1 MPYKKKSHRRRRKG
15 GLKSLIKRE
24 IEKNEDRKVEKK
36 RFLGLVGAEFDGGG
50 RIWSIFGSQSGL
62 QGGENPSGQFYITLF
77 QGPSATG
84 TNQTEH
90 DASLGNVA
98 IRNFPSNYNISMI
111 GDEIY
116 LENLY
121 LRYRVYK
128 TNAAADDTNVTV
140 RVMCVE
146 TYDKLNAAASF
157 ELADILEYQ
166 HCNYTSGGLQWTGTV
181 LSSINRRIVKRVYHD
196 RTHIVNDSGL
206 MGGVKFDTINLK
218 LNKKLIATQKGATP
232 ASGLAMTSVE
242 APDGTIS
249 VPNPNTYVRSNQK
262 ILQTPHIY
270 LLCFSDQPDDTGD
283 EETAIQACWTLKYMD
298 M

>member
-1 MPYKKKSHRRRRKG
+1 MPYKKKSYRRKG

-36 RFLGLVGAEFDGGG
+36 RFLGLLGAEFDGGG
-50 RIWSIFGSQSGL
+50 RIWSIFGSQTGL
-62 QGGENPSGQFYITLF
+62 SGGEDPDDQFYITLF

-84 TNQTEH
+84 TNQDEH
-90 DASLGNVA
+90 DASLGSVA
-98 IRNFPSNYNISMI
+98 IRNFPSNYIISMI

-116 LENLY
+116 LENLF

-128 TNAAADDTNVTV
+128 TATAADATNVTT
-140 RVMCVE
+140 RVMCIE
-146 TYDKLNAAASF
+146 TYEKLNPNESF
-157 ELADILEYQ
+157 ELSKILEYQ
-166 HCNYTSGGLQWTGTV
+166 HCNYTSGGIQWSGTV

-196 RTHIVNDSGL
+196 RTHIVNDSGF
-206 MGGVKFDTINLK
+206 MGGIKFDTINLR

-232 ASGLAMTSVE
+232 ASGLAMTSVT

-262 ILQTPHIY
+262 VLQTPHIY
-270 LLCFSDQPDDTGD
+270 ILCFSDQPDDSGD
-283 EETAIQACWTLKYMD
+283 PEVAVQACWTLKYMD